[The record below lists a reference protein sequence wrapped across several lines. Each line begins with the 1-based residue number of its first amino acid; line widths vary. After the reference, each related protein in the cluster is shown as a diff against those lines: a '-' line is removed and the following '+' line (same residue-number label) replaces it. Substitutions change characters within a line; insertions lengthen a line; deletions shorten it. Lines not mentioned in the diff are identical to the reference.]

1 MTLLRERSLLG
12 VPTLRYVVIYTVV
25 TDSWH
30 VEITGTEKCFKN
42 SKELATVQI
51 LKMPEGWCLR
61 GRLGKQNN
69 KSPGT
74 KNTQTFGDAQE
85 NGD

>member
-12 VPTLRYVVIYTVV
+12 VPTLRYVVIYIDV

-42 SKELATVQI
+42 SKELATVQRCI
-51 LKMPEGWCLR
+51 LKMPEGWCLL

-69 KSPGT
+69 KSPGA
-74 KNTQTFGDAQE
+74 KNTQPFGDA
-85 NGD
+85 